1 MFFCNVVL
9 LLYETNVCCF
19 FLHNHTSTMK
29 NFCNEEPNENEFI
42 CSFLVFCFFMSQSSE
57 ALNNKD
63 KHFSA
68 IFLIICSVYSVQDTY
83 RYLFFALKMNLKPGF
98 VFRKMLKIADF
109 LSMP

>member
-1 MFFCNVVL
+1 
-9 LLYETNVCCF
+9 
-19 FLHNHTSTMK
+19 MK
-29 NFCNEEPNENEFI
+29 NPMKMNLFVV
-42 CSFLVFCFFMSQSSE
+42 FLFSVFFMSQSSE

>member
-19 FLHNHTSTMK
+19 FLHNHASTMK
-29 NFCNEEPNENEFI
+29 NFCNEDPMKMNLFVV
-42 CSFLVFCFFMSQSSE
+42 FLFSVFFMSQSSE

-68 IFLIICSVYSVQDTY
+68 IFLIICSVYSAQDAY
-83 RYLFFALKMNLKPGF
+83 RYLFFALKMN
-98 VFRKMLKIADF
+98 
-109 LSMP
+109 

>member
-1 MFFCNVVL
+1 
-9 LLYETNVCCF
+9 
-19 FLHNHTSTMK
+19 MK
-29 NFCNEEPNENEFI
+29 NPMKMNLFVV
-42 CSFLVFCFFMSQSSE
+42 FLFSVFFMSQSSE

-68 IFLIICSVYSVQDTY
+68 IFLIICSVYSAQDAY

>member
-1 MFFCNVVL
+1 MKMNLFVV
-9 LLYETNVCCF
+9 
-19 FLHNHTSTMK
+19 FLFS
-29 NFCNEEPNENEFI
+29 
-42 CSFLVFCFFMSQSSE
+42 VFFMSQSSE

>member
-1 MFFCNVVL
+1 
-9 LLYETNVCCF
+9 
-19 FLHNHTSTMK
+19 MK
-29 NFCNEEPNENEFI
+29 NPMKMNLFVV
-42 CSFLVFCFFMSQSSE
+42 FLFSVFFMSQSSE
-57 ALNNKD
+57 TLNNKD

-68 IFLIICSVYSVQDTY
+68 IFLIICSVYSAQDAY

>member
-1 MFFCNVVL
+1 
-9 LLYETNVCCF
+9 
-19 FLHNHTSTMK
+19 MK
-29 NFCNEEPNENEFI
+29 NPMKMNLFVV
-42 CSFLVFCFFMSQSSE
+42 FLFSVFFMSQSSE

-109 LSMP
+109 LAMP